1 MSASEKA
8 NFAAVDYVVFCASL
22 ILSLSIGLYQWW
34 KSRGLDSKDFLMGGG
49 KMSPIPVAI
58 SLFAGMVSAVSILGN
73 PAEMYYYGS
82 QLWMNCLGTIIGT
95 IMASVL
101 IVPVIYPLNLVSLYE
116 FLGLRWKSNLVRKLA
131 IFLQLINYFTFLGIA
146 LYAPSLALSSVT
158 PIPAEVSV
166 VVLGIVCTLYASLGG
181 AKAVVYTDT
190 VQAFIMLAGII
201 AVIIQGCSQVGGG
214 TNSWKIDEENGRIEF
229 FNMSTDPLE
238 RHTLMSTLILGVYF
252 AFNCYGVGQAQFQRW
267 ASVST
272 IKQSYMVLAASCAI
286 LVAVWSLINYSGLV
300 IFSVYSDCDP
310 LTAGYIEKID
320 QITVYFV
327 IDKLGYL
334 SGIPGLFV
342 AAIYSGVLSTVSS
355 ILNAMAAVI
364 WKDLLSGLDRF
375 SKFTPQQEKTTAII
389 ISSVSGIIS
398 TGMGI
403 LAGSMGGI
411 FEITYALG
419 GAITGPISGLFLM
432 AVTCPWVKSQSA
444 CTGLLLSITLT
455 LWMVTGNFLYAP
467 PTPMLPLSTD
477 GCPRENMTTTPL
489 LTESTT
495 PFLVSSTDSGEDP
508 GSDVFPLYLVTYCLY
523 GATGTLATF
532 VFSNLATLVF
542 GPMAIEKVPENT
554 VQKPSMQFYRW
565 VQSLGGNPSSG
576 RGRLSSDKSCRDNLN
591 SCHSSPTTNKK
602 AFEAGSAE
610 AYVNPAFETEN
621 HL

>member
-8 NFAAVDYVVFCASL
+8 NFAAVDYVVFCGSL

-101 IVPVIYPLNLVSLYE
+101 IVPVIYPLNLVSLFE
-116 FLGLRWKSNLVRKLA
+116 
-131 IFLQLINYFTFLGIA
+131 
-146 LYAPSLALSSVT
+146 
-158 PIPAEVSV
+158 
-166 VVLGIVCTLYASLGG
+166 GG

-201 AVIIQGCSQVGGG
+201 AVIIEGCSQVGGG
-214 TNSWKIDEENGRIEF
+214 SNSWKIDEEYGRIEF

-238 RHTLMSTLILGVYF
+238 RHTLMSTMILGVYF
-252 AFNCYGVGQAQFQRW
+252 GFNCFGVGQAQFQRW

-272 IKQSYMVLAASCAI
+272 IKQCYMVLAISCSI
-286 LVAVWSLINYSGLV
+286 VLAVWSLINYSGLV

-355 ILNAMAAVI
+355 ILNGIAAII

-477 GCPRENMTTTPL
+477 GCPRENMTTTSL

-495 PFLVSSTDSGEDP
+495 PFLVLSTESGEDP
-508 GSDVFPLYLVTYCLY
+508 GSGVFPLYLVTYCLY

-532 VFSNLATLVF
+532 VFSNLATLMF

-576 RGRLSSDKSCRDNLN
+576 RGHLSSYKSCRDNLN
-591 SCHSSPTTNKK
+591 SCHPSPTTNKK

-610 AYVNPAFETEN
+610 AYVNLAFETEN

>member
-8 NFAAVDYVVFCASL
+8 NFAAVDYVVFCGSL

-101 IVPVIYPLNLVSLYE
+101 IVPVIYPLNLVSLFE
-116 FLGLRWKSNLVRKLA
+116 FLGLRWKSNIVRKLA
-131 IFLQLINYFTFLGIA
+131 IFLQLINFFTFLGIA

-201 AVIIQGCSQVGGG
+201 AVIIEGCSQVGGG
-214 TNSWKIDEENGRIEF
+214 SNSWKIDEEYGRIEF

-238 RHTLMSTLILGVYF
+238 RHTLMSTMILGVYF
-252 AFNCYGVGQAQFQRW
+252 GFNCFGVGQAQFQRW

-272 IKQSYMVLAASCAI
+272 IKQC
-286 LVAVWSLINYSGLV
+286 
-300 IFSVYSDCDP
+300 
-310 LTAGYIEKID
+310 YI
-320 QITVYFV
+320 
-327 IDKLGYL
+327 
-334 SGIPGLFV
+334 
-342 AAIYSGVLSTVSS
+342 TVSS
-355 ILNAMAAVI
+355 ILNGIAAII

-477 GCPRENMTTTPL
+477 GCPRENMTTTSL

-495 PFLVSSTDSGEDP
+495 PFLVLSTESGEDP
-508 GSDVFPLYLVTYCLY
+508 GSGVFPLYLVTYCLY

-532 VFSNLATLVF
+532 VFSNLATLMF

-576 RGRLSSDKSCRDNLN
+576 RGHLSSYKSCRDNLN
-591 SCHSSPTTNKK
+591 SCHPSPTTNKK

-610 AYVNPAFETEN
+610 AYVNLAFETEN